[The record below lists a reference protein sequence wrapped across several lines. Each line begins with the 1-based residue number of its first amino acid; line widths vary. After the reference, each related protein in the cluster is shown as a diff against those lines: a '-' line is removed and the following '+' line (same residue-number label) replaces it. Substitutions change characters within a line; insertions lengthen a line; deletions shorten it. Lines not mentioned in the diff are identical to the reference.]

1 MRLSLILPVAL
12 CLTLFACKEKQKSA
26 TTEQSAATGQNAA
39 PIVPLKVEDTTQT
52 HFSIRDYL
60 DQQWDLKKDNPY
72 TLLKVVIANGKRDS
86 TYVPLDSALWY
97 TVMQPFYVADI
108 SDKKYLG
115 WYRFDSFEDDEAE
128 EIHIHYEAIAPDT
141 IMRKMDIAANR
152 YSGMVNL
159 VYMETR
165 HKAGNVITTRKMTYK
180 RDDFIQIIASEKTEG
195 KPAVESVTEYRFK
208 Y

>member
-1 MRLSLILPVAL
+1 MRLPLILSAAF

-26 TTEQSAATGQNAA
+26 TTEQKAA
-39 PIVPLKVEDTTQT
+39 PIAPLKVEDTTQT
-52 HFSIRDYL
+52 YFSIKDYL
-60 DQQWDLKKDNPY
+60 DQQWVLKKDNPY

-86 TYVPLDSALWY
+86 TFVPLDSTAWY
-97 TVMQPFYVADI
+97 AMMQPFYVADI

-115 WYRFDSFEDDEAE
+115 WYRFDSFENDEAE
-128 EIHIHYEAIAPDT
+128 EVHIHYEAIAPDT

-165 HKAGNVITTRKMTYK
+165 NKTDNVITTRKMTYK
-180 RDDFIQIIASEKTEG
+180 RDDFVQVVESEKTEG
-195 KPAVESVTEYRFK
+195 KPAVERVIEHRFK